1 MPIKLNH
8 IDFDFQQFR
17 YSLIGADGNTYLDHV
32 TLPITTENTLAD
44 LRATAQA
51 DAQAKKAA
59 LKADLQARDAVIT
72 AQIAALT
79 GAGLP

>member
-1 MPIKLNH
+1 VPIKLNH

-32 TLPITTENTLAD
+32 TLPITSETTL
-44 LRATAQA
+44 
-51 DAQAKKAA
+51 
-59 LKADLQARDAVIT
+59 
-72 AQIAALT
+72 AALT

>member
-17 YSLIGADGNTYLDHV
+17 YSLIGADGYTYLDHV

-44 LRATAQA
+44 LKATAQA
-51 DAQAKKAA
+51 DATVKKAG
-59 LKADLQARDAVIT
+59 LKADLQARNAILTSQVT
-72 AQIAALT
+72 ALT
-79 GAGLP
+79 GPGLP

>member
-1 MPIKLNH
+1 VPIKLNH

-51 DAQAKKAA
+51 DAQSKKAA
-59 LKADLQARDAVIT
+59 IKADLQAREVVLQTQIT
-72 AQIAALT
+72 ALT